1 MTGYTS
7 VRELIGEAIVSLE
20 MKALNHKGFD
30 LHFHSSR
37 TLTILE
43 IPLREFLQSHIRRG
57 RLEVFLR
64 TNKPL
69 VPEETIQPNTETARA
84 YLQAAQALAADLS
97 LEYTPSMDSLLQVEG
112 VISAEEN
119 QISPEEAW
127 GMIVG
132 LVRRATEG
140 LLEMKKAEGARLH
153 QELENLLHRMETHN
167 TTIAQL
173 RNVVIDEYRDK
184 LLARIAEWKETLEL
198 DPNRVMQEVAFFAD
212 RSDIQEET
220 VRLKSHIQQFRDILQ
235 ENHSQENYTAVGRR
249 LDFLCQEMFREV
261 NTIGSKS
268 TSTEITRTVLDMKG
282 TIEQVREQVQNIE

>member
-1 MTGYTS
+1 
-7 VRELIGEAIVSLE
+7 
-20 MKALNHKGFD
+20 
-30 LHFHSSR
+30 
-37 TLTILE
+37 
-43 IPLREFLQSHIRRG
+43 
-57 RLEVFLR
+57 
-64 TNKPL
+64 
-69 VPEETIQPNTETARA
+69 
-84 YLQAAQALAADLS
+84 
-97 LEYTPSMDSLLQVEG
+97 
-112 VISAEEN
+112 
-119 QISPEEAW
+119 
-127 GMIVG
+127 MIVG

>member
-1 MTGYTS
+1 
-7 VRELIGEAIVSLE
+7 
-20 MKALNHKGFD
+20 
-30 LHFHSSR
+30 
-37 TLTILE
+37 
-43 IPLREFLQSHIRRG
+43 
-57 RLEVFLR
+57 
-64 TNKPL
+64 
-69 VPEETIQPNTETARA
+69 
-84 YLQAAQALAADLS
+84 
-97 LEYTPSMDSLLQVEG
+97 MDSAQVEG

-235 ENHSQENYTAVGRR
+235 ENLSGGVYSRR
-249 LDFLCQEMFREV
+249 SPTGAPVSGDVSEV
-261 NTIGSKS
+261 NLAPKYIHYEPYWMKIAS
-268 TSTEITRTVLDMKG
+268 TGTRTG
-282 TIEQVREQVQNIE
+282 SEYQ